1 MNGKICGTGS
11 SLPVRVVT
19 NEVLAGFVDTNDE
32 WIRERTGI
40 RQRHIIS
47 GQESTVSLAV
57 EAAKKALEMSGI
69 DPEEVDMILLSSI
82 SSNLILPCGACAV
95 QAQIGASHA
104 VCYDLNAACS
114 GFVFAYNTAQA
125 YIQAGMC
132 RTVLVIGA
140 DALTDLT
147 NWKDRS
153 SCILFGDA
161 AGAVVLQAAEEV
173 PFECIMHS
181 DGSKGRAMT
190 CQSRNQA
197 REVPWEDGYMQM
209 DGKEIFK
216 FATTRVPE
224 VLHQLLDKLGMEAQE
239 IDAYILHQANGRIL
253 ESIARRMGLG
263 LEKFPMNVGECA
275 NSSSATVP
283 VLLDQLNHR
292 GELKKGQK
300 IILCGFGAGLSWGAT
315 YLEWQ
320 MDDAGDASGKGNI

>member
-19 NEVLAGFVDTNDE
+19 NEELSQFVDTNDE

-47 GQESTVSLAV
+47 GQESTVSLAA
-57 EAAKKALEMSGI
+57 EAAERALAMAGI
-69 DPEEVDMILLSSI
+69 DPEEVDMILLASI

-95 QAQIGASHA
+95 QALIGASHA

-125 YIQAGMC
+125 YIRTGMC
-132 RTVLVIGA
+132 RTVLIIGA

-153 SCILFGDA
+153 SCILFGDG
-161 AGAVVLQAAEEV
+161 AGAAVLQAASEI
-173 PFECIMHS
+173 PFDCVMHS
-181 DGSKGRAMT
+181 DGARGRAMT

-197 REVPWEDGYMQM
+197 KEVPLEETYMQM

-224 VLHQLLDKLGMEAQE
+224 VLRQLLDKLGMQAED
-239 IDAYILHQANGRIL
+239 IDTYLLHQANGRIL
-253 ESIARRMGLG
+253 ESIARRMHLG

-283 VLLDQLNHR
+283 LLLDQLNRR

-320 MDDAGDASGKGNI
+320 MDPRREGVEEK